1 LREAT
6 RDKLHQSQR
15 APLMPAYDAVT
26 RAALEAGSYGATL
39 SGAGPCILAWLPRAG
54 STPGENDVVADTIIA
69 MQSAAADQGVLGTA
83 REMEVD
89 WDGCVLEQ
97 WNVEGGM

>member
-1 LREAT
+1 
-6 RDKLHQSQR
+6 
-15 APLMPAYDAVT
+15 
-26 RAALEAGSYGATL
+26 
-39 SGAGPCILAWLPRAG
+39 
-54 STPGENDVVADTIIA
+54 VVADTIIA